1 MLYPY
6 FLLLEYIWYFM
17 NSATPSKSG
26 SYIASRC
33 LELYSPPVYSEIFS
47 WDIFSK
53 CNSEYFALFINPIKI
68 LPYSLN
74 KTHTSLMGHVK
85 AVLHL
90 LLQIPPSRFPW
101 DDQVLAIL
109 LFYHSVTFWLLLVN
123 QVWAYMAL
131 FQFFP
136 ELDRSSYCVFAS
148 QLQFACIY
156 HNLQLYVHVWGQNQ
170 FIFIFNNHLSAYEL
184 ADRVQ

>member
-33 LELYSPPVYSEIFS
+33 LELYSPPLYSEIFS

-74 KTHTSLMGHVK
+74 KTHTSSLTGHVK
-85 AVLHL
+85 AVLYL

-136 ELDRSSYCVFAS
+136 ELDRSSYPGPDCVCFTATICLYLP
-148 QLQFACIY
+148 QLAIICSCLRAEPVYFY
-156 HNLQLYVHVWGQNQ
+156 
-170 FIFIFNNHLSAYEL
+170 F
-184 ADRVQ
+184 